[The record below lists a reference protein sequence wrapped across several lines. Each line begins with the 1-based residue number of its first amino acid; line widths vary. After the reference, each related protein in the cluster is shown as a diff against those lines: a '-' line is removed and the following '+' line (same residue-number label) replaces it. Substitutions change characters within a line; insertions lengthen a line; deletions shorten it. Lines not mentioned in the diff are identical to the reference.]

1 MTKLKVEVI
10 EPNGFMDGALKR
22 EEGDVFTSLNGAE
35 FVRLGWCKDFNTG
48 ESGERV
54 VGAQVIE
61 VNDVITRIS

>member
-22 EEGDVFTSLNGAE
+22 ELGDVFTTVNGSE

-48 ESGERV
+48 ESGER
-54 VGAQVIE
+54 IE
-61 VNDVITRIS
+61 GNQKMEVHDVITKIS